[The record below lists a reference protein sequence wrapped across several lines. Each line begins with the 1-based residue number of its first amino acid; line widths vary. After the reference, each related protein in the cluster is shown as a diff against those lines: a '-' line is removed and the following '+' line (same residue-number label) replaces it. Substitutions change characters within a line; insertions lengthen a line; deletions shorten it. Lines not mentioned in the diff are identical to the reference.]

1 MSLMRGDH
9 MGPEW
14 MLSVQDVCGGQ
25 ADFAEMAREHKKS
38 GGILTASKSGVRL
51 EPGKAQSIMKK
62 LTSLRSVFPKPEN
75 KLTVKKRPMEVAHR
89 VEKLATK
96 PGGSSPTPGPTW

>member
-14 MLSVQDVCGGQ
+14 MLSDQDVWRS

-38 GGILTASKSGVRL
+38 GGTLTVSRSGVRL
-51 EPGKAQSIMKK
+51 EPGRAQSIMKK

-75 KLTVKKRPMEVAHR
+75 KLTVKKGPWRWLIGWRSLPPNQVAQ
-89 VEKLATK
+89 V
-96 PGGSSPTPGPTW
+96 